1 LLASCPGMR
10 FGRPLCT
17 EAYSQEIVKRWSR
30 SSWLK
35 EMGSSYPQ
43 ALAEEG
49 DDKWVALAK
58 GAEMTIIGRRHSS
71 SSKKRI
77 SAGLPNRPSPF
88 PKRPIE
94 RFVISRRLNERS
106 GSHSGATSLPYYR
119 QAADRDRAQGIRNYR
134 AVLARLDERT
144 GLADWRELVDR
155 ARQAF
160 EERDGTALVDEAR
173 GRLRLAVLDMDG
185 VSADDAEAA
194 VAIFD
199 ESLDRLVADGLDG
212 AVSLLR
218 ERLERGLSALESPTM
233 GRQLASPITQNQTIC
248 IGIVSGV
255 AVILAIICAATPYC
269 WCCWGWVI
277 IAQLVIAIGIC
288 LAS

>member
-1 LLASCPGMR
+1 MGCACEKRRDDDHREETFKLLE
-10 FGRPLCT
+10 
-17 EAYSQEIVKRWSR
+17 EADLRGIAE
-30 SSWLK
+30 
-35 EMGSSYPQ
+35 Q
-43 ALAEEG
+43 AVAIPEATNRAVRHLEKAERAERLSLG
-49 DDKWVALAK
+49 NDVAAL
-58 GAEMTIIGRRHSS
+58 
-71 SSKKRI
+71 
-77 SAGLPNRPSPF
+77 
-88 PKRPIE
+88 
-94 RFVISRRLNERS
+94 
-106 GSHSGATSLPYYR
+106 YR

-134 AVLARLDERT
+134 AVLARIDERT
-144 GLADWRELVDR
+144 GRADWRELADR
-155 ARQAF
+155 TRQAF

-173 GRLRLAVLDMDG
+173 GRMRLAALDMDG

-218 ERLERGLSALESPTM
+218 ERLERGLSTLESPTM

-255 AVILAIICAATPYC
+255 AVIEAIICAATEFC

-277 IAQLVIAIGIC
+277 IAQLAIGILIC